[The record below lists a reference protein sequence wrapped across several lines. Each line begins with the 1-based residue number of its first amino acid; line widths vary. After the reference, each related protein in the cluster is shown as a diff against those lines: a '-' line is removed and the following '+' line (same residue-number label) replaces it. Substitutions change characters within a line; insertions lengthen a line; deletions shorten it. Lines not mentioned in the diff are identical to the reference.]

1 MLVEAKLFCKIIG
14 IRLSAFAGGY
24 SITKPPFRA
33 IKLDAGNPNEYT
45 YTKAAATPS
54 EATTSVSG
62 PTPSS
67 ARFHRIMLRNIFW
80 FDALKRLTSCS
91 SLPYALTTRI
101 PLNASCMITPMAPA
115 SASSSAPARRTFL
128 LTNTTGIMHSG
139 NNNIAIRV
147 NFQSK

>member
-1 MLVEAKLFCKIIG
+1 MSG

-24 SITKPPFRA
+24 NITNPPFSA
-33 IKLDAGNPNEYT
+33 IKLEAGNPREYT
-45 YTKAAATPS
+45 YTSAAATPS

-62 PTPSS
+62 PTPSR
-67 ARFHRIMLRNIFW
+67 ARFQRIMLRNIFW
-80 FDALKRLTSCS
+80 LEALKRPTSCS
-91 SLPYALTTRI
+91 SRPYALTTRI

-128 LTNTTGIMHSG
+128 LTNTTGMIHSG
-139 NNNIAIRV
+139 NSNIAIKV